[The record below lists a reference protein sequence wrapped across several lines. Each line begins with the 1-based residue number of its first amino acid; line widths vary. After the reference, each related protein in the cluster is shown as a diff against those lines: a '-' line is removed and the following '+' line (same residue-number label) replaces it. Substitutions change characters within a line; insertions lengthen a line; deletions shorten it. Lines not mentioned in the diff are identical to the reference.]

1 MPSSELRNKTAKA
14 LLWNALD
21 KSGFQII
28 ALLVGIITAR
38 LLSPDDFGLMGALAI
53 FTQLS
58 NTLVESGFT
67 SALVR
72 RKENKP
78 ADYAAIFY
86 FNVGLSIIIYLLLY
100 ISAPSL
106 SVFFNKPPL
115 TDLARFLFLAIIINS
130 LGIVQNIVLT
140 KAVAFRQISIADLT
154 SAIVAGIV
162 AIVLAL
168 MGFGYWALAWQVV
181 LQPTVRTLMLW
192 MFSHYR
198 FGLRADFH
206 IIREV
211 FAFSFFLLMMTVI
224 STIVRNVYNVCI
236 GRFYSSALLGF
247 YNQANKFQQIPST
260 VVASTTSGVAY
271 PILARLDHDARRQ
284 IAYLRKMMRITAFL
298 IFPVMIGLG
307 SLTAPLVSLVLT
319 DKWLPAVPYF
329 QLMIVGSLTF
339 PLHSLNATI
348 ITVRGASH
356 TTFMLD
362 MLKNAL
368 ILLTLLFYQR
378 IEYMLIGFS
387 VAGVVSW
394 LADMIVTQH
403 KVAYSILQQI
413 RDIAPYALI
422 SGLMFLL
429 VKAVGYLNLHALSH
443 PLPDLPLTLLQILLA
458 ASFYFGTL
466 YLLGSKVMSEAL
478 QMLRNKSA
486 E

>member
-72 RKENKP
+72 RKENRP

-140 KAVAFRQISIADLT
+140 KAVDFHHISLADLS

-162 AIVLAL
+162 AIILAI
-168 MGFGYWALAWQVV
+168 MGYGYWALAWQVV

-192 MFSHYR
+192 IFSGYR
-198 FGLRADFH
+198 FGLKADFH

-211 FAFSFFLLMMTVI
+211 FSFSFFLLMMTVI

-236 GRFYSSALLGF
+236 GRFYSAALLGF